1 MVLIRIEVGWLGLAR
16 LSQENFIGSDKE
28 FAMGRKWGV
37 IHNVVIWFVLFK
49 KKKKN
54 FIVFCGEQI

>member
-16 LSQENFIGSDKE
+16 LSLENFIGSDKE

-37 IHNVVIWFVLFK
+37 IHSVVIWFVLFK
-49 KKKKN
+49 KKKR
-54 FIVFCGEQI
+54 IL

>member
-37 IHNVVIWFVLFK
+37 INSVVIWFALFK
-49 KKKKN
+49 KKKR
-54 FIVFCGEQI
+54 IL